1 MPIFVLHLLHED
13 FTLRYF
19 LQLYEEY
26 DQHSQECEKVS
37 KGKRDP
43 FTKFGVNHAA
53 KNGCD

>member
-37 KGKRDP
+37 KGKSNS
-43 FTKFGVNHAA
+43 FAKFGVNHAA